1 MRISRRTTGRLLIG
15 YAVLGFVLV
24 AFGAYTGLELAAQV
38 ERLSGTAD
46 AGPLCRRPRH
56 GRGGRVVHRRRRQ
69 PERRPGLVRCG
80 GRARARGLRVAAAR
94 WRRRWTS
101 TIFGTQPL
109 QGLSAQFN
117 ANADQADA
125 LAGTLDAVGGSLGDT
140 RTEVA
145 RIGPELAAL
154 SDELRTLGTEPEAA
168 AAAPGL
174 RLFVVLLLVWLIMQA
189 AASLVAGIVLVREP
203 ARV

>member
-1 MRISRRTTGRLLIG
+1 MRVSRRTTGRLLIG
-15 YAVLGFVLV
+15 YAMLGFVLV
-24 AFGAYTGLELAAQV
+24 ALGAYTGLELATQV

-46 AGPLCRRPRH
+46 QALS
-56 GRGGRVVHRRRRQ
+56 
-69 PERRPGLVRCG
+69 
-80 GRARARGLRVAAAR
+80 AAAR
-94 WRRRWTS
+94 ATDAAAESFTAVDGSLSDAQASSDAAAALAREASGSLRS
-101 TIFGTQPL
+101 LAAAMDVSIFGTQPL
-109 QGLSAQFN
+109 QGLSTQFN

-154 SDELRTLGTEPEAA
+154 SDELRTLGSEPEAA